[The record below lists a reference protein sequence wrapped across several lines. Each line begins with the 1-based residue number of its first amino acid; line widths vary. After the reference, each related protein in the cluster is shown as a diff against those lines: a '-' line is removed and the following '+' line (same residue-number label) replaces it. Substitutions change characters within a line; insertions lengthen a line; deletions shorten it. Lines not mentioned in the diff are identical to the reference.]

1 MNQNKL
7 LTSLAAFS
15 SAALILLVIVG
26 FSLRSASS
34 PAVQEELQPIPN
46 SVEEQ
51 VQLLEQ
57 TINAMATREVLYQ
70 QQLLEANQLIVNSSN
85 PPATE
90 GLAQQQQ
97 VEALQ
102 QAVATMQA
110 RELQYQQQIE
120 AANLLLQQPASQM
133 AVVPPSA
140 DATSFEEHEDEE
152 GEEYEEE
159 EHDDEDDDDHSGHG
173 RDGDDDDDEEHDDD

>member
-15 SAALILLVIVG
+15 FAALILLVIVG
-26 FSLRSASS
+26 FSLRSSS
-34 PAVQEELQPIPN
+34 SVAEEEPQLLTN
-46 SVEEQ
+46 HVDEQ

-57 TINAMATREVLYQ
+57 TIDAMATREVVYQ

-85 PPATE
+85 PPVTD

-120 AANLLLQQPASQM
+120 AANLMLQQPAAQM
-133 AVVPPSA
+133 VVAPSA
-140 DATSFEEHEDEE
+140 ANFEEHEDDED
-152 GEEYEEE
+152 EEYEEE
-159 EHDDEDDDDHSGHG
+159 EHDDDDDDDDHSGHG
-173 RDGDDDDDEEHDDD
+173 RDGDDDDDGEHDDD

>member
-26 FSLRSASS
+26 FSLRSADS

-120 AANLLLQQPASQM
+120 AVNLLLQQPASQM
-133 AVVPPSA
+133 AVVPPPA
-140 DATSFEEHEDEE
+140 DATTF
-152 GEEYEEE
+152 EEYEEE
-159 EHDDEDDDDHSGHG
+159 EHDDDDEDDDDHSGHG
-173 RDGDDDDDEEHDDD
+173 RDGNDDDDDDEEHDDD

>member
-15 SAALILLVIVG
+15 FAALILLVIVG
-26 FSLRSASS
+26 FSLRSGSN
-34 PAVQEELQPIPN
+34 PVVEEEPQPLTN
-46 SVEEQ
+46 NVDEQ

-57 TINAMATREVLYQ
+57 TINAMATREVVYQ
-70 QQLLEANQLIVNSSN
+70 QQLLEANQLIVNGSN

-120 AANLLLQQPASQM
+120 AANLMLQQPAAQM
-133 AVVPPSA
+133 VVAPSS
-140 DATSFEEHEDEE
+140 TNF
-152 GEEYEEE
+152 E
-159 EHDDEDDDDHSGHG
+159 EHDDEYEEHDDEYEDHDDDH
-173 RDGDDDDDEEHDDD
+173 DDEDEDEDEEHDDD

>member
-15 SAALILLVIVG
+15 FAALILLVIVG
-26 FSLRSASS
+26 FSLRSSS
-34 PAVQEELQPIPN
+34 SVAEEVPQPLTN
-46 SVEEQ
+46 NVDEQ

-57 TINAMATREVLYQ
+57 TINAMATREVVYQ

-85 PPATE
+85 PPATD
-90 GLAQQQQ
+90 GLAQQQ

-120 AANLLLQQPASQM
+120 AANLLLQQPAAQ
-133 AVVPPSA
+133 VVVAPSA
-140 DATSFEEHEDEE
+140 ANY
-152 GEEYEEE
+152 EEY
-159 EHDDEDDDDHSGHG
+159 DDDEYEDDDDEYEDH
-173 RDGDDDDDEEHDDD
+173 DDDHDDEEHDDD